1 MIDQSFSYHTFN
13 RKQRLSLSTW
23 NVNGLI
29 DRILGDKFKNVDF
42 INHLNKFDCLVLTE
56 TWSHK
61 PIQIANFK
69 CFCSTQN
76 LSVNSNTN
84 SNNVKREISGGILI
98 FFRNN
103 LVAQVTLQ
111 KSTTNFVW
119 CKVDK
124 ELMGTETY
132 VFLCGAYIPPIN
144 SKYCNLDFLKNWKTI
159 SPNLVR

>member
-1 MIDQSFSYHTFN
+1 MENGKLFRTT
-13 RKQRLSLSTW
+13 LSTW

-29 DRILGDKFKNVDF
+29 DRILGDKFENVDF

-61 PIQIANFK
+61 PIQIPNFK

-84 SNNVKREISGGILI
+84 SNVKRRISGGILI
-98 FFRNN
+98 FVRNK
-103 LVAQVTLQ
+103 LAAQVTLQ

-119 CKVDK
+119 CKLDK
-124 ELMGTETY
+124 ELMGTVKD
-132 VFLCGAYIPPIN
+132 VFLCRAYIPPIN
-144 SKYCNLDFLKNWKTI
+144 SKYYNSELFEELENDI
-159 SPNLVR
+159 SEFSSLGQIVLFF